1 MSDETARQ
9 IEYLIEATQQ
19 DIQIKASL
27 LADVV
32 EGEVLVSE
40 MLQDIKLDV
49 ADIKLG
55 LFSFFE
61 EEQLRFKIQQNQDK
75 EANFRRLEELRELSR
90 GFTTGNVVGGEGGTR
105 GAGGDGGGGS
115 GISNA
120 VAGAAGLAAG
130 GVLSSLGNTVG
141 RIAKKLGIVGVGL
154 VLFDQ
159 VTDFIIAFD
168 EERRK
173 LEQQGFDP
181 DTVDQEAAR
190 SATQTISG
198 NIYEGITDG
207 IVIPVSEYALEQLA
221 WSEEDI
227 AEITSAIKDFKS
239 AIIEGTGGFFD
250 DVLRLFQ
257 EENVLSF
264 EREAQEERKELNER
278 IAGLKQ
284 EVANSPVS
292 EESLR
297 TQLNDAGSERLNFLM
312 DQGLTVDDI
321 QNERYGKL
329 SFSGRQ
335 QLKQIDERRDQLR
348 EQLQPFDQLAASQAE
363 QQEFEARTEVARR
376 GYETQSAVDRGE
388 IEPLNIDPSGLM
400 ENDPM
405 FGDRTPEPTEIQK
418 AVEVGAYIPNGKIG
432 EFGDSIPL
440 DNDGVGGMP
449 LQRSKI
455 NVTRTSELT
464 TTELLSLLRFNE
476 RNKLAVGNYIPLD
489 PSDEIALKQI
499 YRDRLSSETPQ
510 LDAGGTIE
518 PGKAAIVG
526 EKGPELVFGPAEV
539 VGREDTANI
548 LSQSSP
554 TIPVIVTNVET
565 AALSITP
572 SPTISAAVPVS
583 EMSSNMLAMSS
594 APVIISS
601 TQGGST
607 VTNMVNNSSTNVIGG
622 GAPARSSDVG
632 HRRLQDRMQGVV

>member
-9 IEYLIEATQQ
+9 IEYLIEVTQQ
-19 DIQIKASL
+19 DIQVKASL

-90 GFTTGNVVGGEGGTR
+90 GLITGNVVSGDGGTR
-105 GAGGDGGGGS
+105 AAGDGGGDS
-115 GISNA
+115 VLSNP
-120 VAGAAGLAAG
+120 VVGGLAGGVAG

-227 AEITSAIKDFKS
+227 AEITTAIKDFKS

-257 EENVLSF
+257 EENVMSF
-264 EREAQEERKELNER
+264 EREAQDERKELNER

-284 EVANSPVS
+284 DVANSPVS

-297 TQLNDAGSERLNFLM
+297 TQLNDVGSERLNFLM

-321 QNERYGKL
+321 QNEKYGKL

-335 QLKQIDERRDQLR
+335 QLKQIDERRDELR
-348 EQLQPFDQLAASQAE
+348 KQLQPFDQLAASQSE
-363 QQEFEARTEVARR
+363 LQELEARTAIARR
-376 GYETQSAVDRGE
+376 GYETQSAVDRAPKHRSYG
-388 IEPLNIDPSGLM
+388 
-400 ENDPM
+400 
-405 FGDRTPEPTEIQK
+405 
-418 AVEVGAYIPNGKIG
+418 VNGK
-432 EFGDSIPL
+432 
-440 DNDGVGGMP
+440 
-449 LQRSKI
+449 RSH
-455 NVTRTSELT
+455 VR
-464 TTELLSLLRFNE
+464 
-476 RNKLAVGNYIPLD
+476 
-489 PSDEIALKQI
+489 
-499 YRDRLSSETPQ
+499 
-510 LDAGGTIE
+510 
-518 PGKAAIVG
+518 
-526 EKGPELVFGPAEV
+526 
-539 VGREDTANI
+539 
-548 LSQSSP
+548 
-554 TIPVIVTNVET
+554 
-565 AALSITP
+565 
-572 SPTISAAVPVS
+572 
-583 EMSSNMLAMSS
+583 
-594 APVIISS
+594 
-601 TQGGST
+601 
-607 VTNMVNNSSTNVIGG
+607 
-622 GAPARSSDVG
+622 
-632 HRRLQDRMQGVV
+632 

>member
-1 MSDETARQ
+1 MTEEATQAAKETARQ
-9 IEYLIEATQQ
+9 LLYLIEVVKMDADLQAEHIERLSLDPVADLTESVEDETIQHSDMLEDISNELVDINRNLVQFFRDEQDRFQIQQ
-19 DIQIKASL
+19 DM
-27 LADVV
+27 AD
-32 EGEVLVSE
+32 
-40 MLQDIKLDV
+40 
-49 ADIKLG
+49 
-55 LFSFFE
+55 
-61 EEQLRFKIQQNQDK
+61 EQYFRTLEALREARQNQTPGGAVPLQS
-75 EANFRRLEELRELSR
+75 EA
-90 GFTTGNVVGGEGGTR
+90 
-105 GAGGDGGGGS
+105 GAEAGISPTLAIGGG
-115 GISNA
+115 A
-120 VAGAAGLAAG
+120 VAGAVGAAAVTAATRFG
-130 GVLSSLGNTVG
+130 NVLRTAAKRVG
-141 RIAKKLGIVGVGL
+141 IIGAGL

-159 VTDFIIAFD
+159 ITDFVLAFD
-168 EERRK
+168 EEKQK
-173 LEQQGFDP
+173 LEAQGFDP
-181 DTVDQEAAR
+181 DTVEQESAR
-190 SATQTISG
+190 SALQVVTG

-284 EVANSPVS
+284 KVANSPVS

-388 IEPLNIDPSGLM
+388 IEPLNIDPTGLM

-405 FGDRTPEPTEIQK
+405 FGARTPEPTEIQK
-418 AVEVGAYIPNGKIG
+418 AVEVGAYIPNGKFG

-440 DNDGVGGMP
+440 DNDGVGGVP

-518 PGKAAIVG
+518 PGEAAIVG
-526 EKGPELVFGPAEV
+526 EKGPELVLGPAQV
-539 VGREDTANI
+539 IGREDTARV
-548 LSQSSP
+548 L
-554 TIPVIVTNVET
+554 
-565 AALSITP
+565 TP
-572 SPTISAAVPVS
+572 SPTISAAVPVN

-594 APVIISS
+594 APVIIST
-601 TQGGST
+601 TQGGSS
-607 VTNMVNNSSTNVIGG
+607 VTNMVNNNSTNVIGG
-622 GAPARSSDVG
+622 GPPARSSDVG
-632 HRRLQDRMQGVV
+632 HRRYQDRMQGVV